1 MRVYV
6 KSWGRVLKVKRV
18 LASKLRKVWENGV
31 KLEKVIAKS
40 WESGLEV

>member
-1 MRVYV
+1 MREYV

-31 KLEKVIAKS
+31 ILKKVLLKAEKV
-40 WESGLEV
+40 G